1 MISAFISR
9 SCFLIFLSIS
19 ILFIYSCHSPQ
30 RVDTMVINGKIYTID
45 SAFHTVQAMAIKNGR
60 IIATGTTL
68 DMQTLYK
75 ADSIVDA
82 KGSAVYPG
90 FIDAHAHFVG
100 YGRSLFEVNLYDCK
114 DWDEAVARVAEFAKN
129 HPNEIW
135 IRGRGWDQNKFPGG
149 AYPDNKTLNVL
160 FPTTPVLLQRVDG
173 HAAIANEKALE
184 MAAVTAATKLTGG
197 EVALSAGK
205 PTGLLIDNAVDL
217 VSSIIPKAQ
226 LPDYE
231 KWLTAAQKNCFA
243 QGLTTITDCGLPYYD
258 VAMVDNLQQS
268 GKLQMRLYVML
279 SDDATTYKQY
289 MKVRAA
295 ALAGNNP
302 AVAKRYV
309 GNGPYKTD
317 RLFVKGI
324 KAYADGALGSR
335 GACLLQHYSDKSGWG
350 GFLLSSPQHYDSLAQ
365 QLIGTDFQLCTHAIG
380 DSGNRMVL
388 NVYKKYL
395 NGNNDKRWRIEH
407 AQVVDPADFNA
418 FGESSII
425 PSVQP
430 THATSDMPWAI
441 DRLGDERIKGAYA
454 YKQLLAQNGWLPLG
468 TDFPVEDIS
477 PFKTF
482 YAAVAR
488 TNANGY
494 PKGGFQRE
502 NALTR
507 RQALQGMTIWAA
519 RAGFMEQE
527 VGSIEVGKKADFVIL
542 DKDLMMIPSNEI
554 LGVNVLST
562 WVGGKKVN

>member
-9 SCFLIFLSIS
+9 SSFLIFLSIS
-19 ILFIYSCHSPQ
+19 FLFIYSCHSPQ

-45 SAFHTVQAMAIKNGR
+45 SAFHTVQSMAIKNGR

-184 MAAVTAATKLTGG
+184 MAAVTAATKLAGG

-279 SDDATTYKQY
+279 SDDATTYNQY
-289 MKVRAA
+289 MKVRAT

-317 RLFVKGI
+317 KLFVKGI

-335 GACLLQHYSDKSGWG
+335 GACLLQHYADKPGWG

-395 NGNNDKRWRIEH
+395 NGKNDKRWRIEH
-407 AQVVDPADFNA
+407 AQVLDPADFNA

-441 DRLGDERIKGAYA
+441 DRLGAERIKGAYA

-554 LGVNVLST
+554 LGVSVLST